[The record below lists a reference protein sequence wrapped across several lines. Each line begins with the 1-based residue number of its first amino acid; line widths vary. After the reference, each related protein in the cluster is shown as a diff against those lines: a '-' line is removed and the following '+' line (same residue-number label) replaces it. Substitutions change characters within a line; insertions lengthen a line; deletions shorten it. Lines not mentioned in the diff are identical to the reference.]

1 MDFKNINLSV
11 LPELVQMESYKDLET
26 LEVVVK
32 RYYLKE

>member
-1 MDFKNINLSV
+1 MDLKIIILSV

-32 RYYLKE
+32 MYYLKE